1 VKAEVIG
8 GALFEDLTARL
19 EGIFKGLRGR
29 GVLSEED
36 VRESAR
42 EIRRALLEADV
53 HYKVAKDFVQKVE
66 SQAVGAEI
74 LKGLNPGQQVVR
86 IVHDQ
91 LVELLGGTS
100 SAPVLTGTPPVPV
113 MLVGLQ
119 GSGKTTTAAKL
130 AGWFKKQGKRAMLVP
145 ADPYRPAARD
155 QLAKLARDA
164 GHLVYE
170 GTETNPIEMCER
182 GMKEAVKQAADVAIF
197 DTAGRLHV
205 DDEMMEELRT
215 IRSRVKPREVLLV
228 VDGMIGQD
236 SVGVA
241 EEFRSKLGFDGI
253 ILTKMDGDARGG
265 AALSIRA
272 VTGTPVKFLGMGEST
287 DALEVFH
294 PDRMA
299 SRILAMGD
307 VLSLV
312 EKAQATVD
320 EEEAKQLTKKLEKSQ
335 FTLEDFRTQLK
346 RIQKMGSLASIVG
359 MLPGMPKDAL
369 QAVEKDGGKSLK
381 RIEAII
387 GSMTPAERTKPAI
400 LNGSRRKR
408 IARGSGTTVQDVN
421 QLIRQFD
428 DMQRM
433 MKTMT
438 KMTKRKGMKSLPKN
452 LFSGRN

>member
-1 VKAEVIG
+1 M
-8 GALFEDLTARL
+8 FEDLTERL

-53 HYKVAKDFVQKVE
+53 HYKVAKDFVQKIE
-66 SQAVGAEI
+66 TRAVGAEI

-130 AGWFKKQGKRAMLVP
+130 AGWYSKQGKRAMLIP

-155 QLAKLARDA
+155 QLAKLARA
-164 GHLVYE
+164 NGHMVYE
-170 GTETNPIEMCER
+170 GTETDPIEMCER
-182 GMKEAVKQAADVAIF
+182 GWKEALKQAADVAIF

-241 EEFRSKLGFDGI
+241 EEFRAKLGFDGI

-272 VTGTPVKFLGMGEST
+272 VTGTPVKFLGMGESA

-312 EKAQATVD
+312 EKAQAAVD
-320 EEEAKQLTKKLEKSQ
+320 EDEAEKLSKKIEKSQ
-335 FTLEDFRTQLK
+335 FTLEDFRSQLG

-359 MLPGMPKDAL
+359 MLPGVPKEAL
-369 QAVEKDGGKSLK
+369 QAVEKDGGKSFK

-387 GSMTPAERTKPAI
+387 SSMTPAERVKPAI

-408 IARGSGTTVQDVN
+408 IARGSGTSVQDVN

-438 KMTKRKGMKSLPKN
+438 KMTKRKGAKSLSKN
-452 LFSGRN
+452 LISRGRTGFWQ

>member
-1 VKAEVIG
+1 M
-8 GALFEDLTARL
+8 FEDLTARL
-19 EGIFKGLRGR
+19 EGIFKSLRGR

-36 VRESAR
+36 VRESTR

-66 SQAVGAEI
+66 SQAVGVEI

-182 GMKEAVKQAADVAIF
+182 GMKEAVKQAADMAIF

-215 IRSRVKPREVLLV
+215 IRSRIKPREVLLV

-241 EEFRSKLGFDGI
+241 EEFRAKLGFDGI

-387 GSMTPAERTKPAI
+387 GSMTPAERAKPAI

>member
-1 VKAEVIG
+1 M
-8 GALFEDLTARL
+8 FEDLTERL
-19 EGIFKGLRGR
+19 ESIFKGLRGR

-36 VRESAR
+36 VRESMR

-53 HYKVAKDFVQKVE
+53 HYKVAKDFVQKIE
-66 SQAVGAEI
+66 ARAVGAEI

-130 AGWFKKQGKRAMLVP
+130 AGWYSKQGKRAMLVP

-170 GTETNPIEMCER
+170 GTETDPVEMCER
-182 GMKEAVKQAADVAIF
+182 GWKEAVRLAADVAIF

-205 DDEMMEELRT
+205 DDEMMEELRV

-241 EEFRSKLGFDGI
+241 EDFRAKLGFDGI

-320 EEEAKQLTKKLEKSQ
+320 EEEAKQLSKKIEKSQ
-335 FTLEDFRTQLK
+335 FTLEDFRTQLG

-359 MLPGMPKDAL
+359 MLPGMPKEAL
-369 QAVEKDGGKSLK
+369 QAVEKDGGKSFK

-387 GSMTPAERTKPAI
+387 SSMTPAERAKPAI

-452 LFSGRN
+452 LFTPGRN

>member
-1 VKAEVIG
+1 M
-8 GALFEDLTARL
+8 FEDLTARL

-29 GVLSEED
+29 GILSEED
-36 VRESAR
+36 VRESSR

-53 HYKVAKDFVQKVE
+53 HYKVAKEFVQKVE
-66 SQAVGAEI
+66 TRAVGAEI

-86 IVHDQ
+86 IVHDE

-100 SAPVLTGTPPVPV
+100 SAPVLTGSPPIPV

-130 AGWFKKQGKRAMLVP
+130 AGWFSKQGKRTMLVP

-155 QLAKLARDA
+155 QLAKLARSG

-170 GTETNPIEMCER
+170 GTEENPIEMCER
-182 GMKEAVKQAADVAIF
+182 GWKEAVRQAADVAIF

-205 DDEMMEELRT
+205 DDEMMEELRQ
-215 IRSRVKPREVLLV
+215 IRARVKPREVLLV

-236 SVGVA
+236 SVSVA
-241 EEFRSKLGFDGI
+241 EVFREKLGFDGV

-272 VTGTPVKFLGMGEST
+272 VTGSPVKFLGVGEAI
-287 DALEVFH
+287 DALELFH

-299 SRILAMGD
+299 SRILSMGD

-312 EKAQATVD
+312 EKAQAAVD
-320 EEEAKQLTKKLEKSQ
+320 EDEAKQLTKKIEKSQ
-335 FTLEDFRTQLK
+335 FTLEDFRSQLGK
-346 RIQKMGSLASIVG
+346 IQKMGSLASIVG
-359 MLPGMPKDAL
+359 MLPGMPKEAL
-369 QAVEKDGGKSLK
+369 QAVEKDGGKSFK

-387 GSMTPAERTKPAI
+387 SSMTPAERAKPAI

-408 IARGSGTTVQDVN
+408 IARGSGTSVQDVN

-433 MKTMT
+433 MKSMT
-438 KMTKRKGMKSLPKN
+438 KLTKRKGAKSLPKN
-452 LFSGRN
+452 LISRGRTGFWQ

>member
-1 VKAEVIG
+1 
-8 GALFEDLTARL
+8 
-19 EGIFKGLRGR
+19 
-29 GVLSEED
+29 
-36 VRESAR
+36 
-42 EIRRALLEADV
+42 
-53 HYKVAKDFVQKVE
+53 
-66 SQAVGAEI
+66 
-74 LKGLNPGQQVVR
+74 LNPGQQVVR

-182 GMKEAVKQAADVAIF
+182 GMKEAVKQAADMAIF

-215 IRSRVKPREVLLV
+215 IRSRIKPREVLLV

-241 EEFRSKLGFDGI
+241 EEFRAKLGFDGI

-387 GSMTPAERTKPAI
+387 GSMTPAERAKPAI

>member
-1 VKAEVIG
+1 
-8 GALFEDLTARL
+8 LFEDLTARL

-29 GVLSEED
+29 GTLSEED

-53 HYKVAKDFVQKVE
+53 HYKVAKDFVQKIE
-66 SQAVGAEI
+66 TRAVGAEI

-130 AGWFKKQGKRAMLVP
+130 AGWFAKQGKRTMLVP

-170 GTETNPIEMCER
+170 GTETDPIEMCER
-182 GMKEAVKQAADVAIF
+182 GWKEAVKQAADVAIF

-241 EEFRSKLGFDGI
+241 EEFRTRLGFDGI

-272 VTGTPVKFLGMGEST
+272 VTGAPVKFMGVGEAT

-320 EEEAKQLTKKLEKSQ
+320 EEEAKELSKKLEKAQ
-335 FTLEDFRTQLK
+335 FTLEDFRSQLK

-387 GSMTPAERTKPAI
+387 GSMTPAERAKPTI

-408 IARGSGTTVQDVN
+408 IARGSGTSVQDVN

-428 DMQRM
+428 EMQRM

-438 KMTKRKGMKSLPKN
+438 KMTKRKGAKSLSKN
-452 LFSGRN
+452 LISRGGTGFWQ

>member
-1 VKAEVIG
+1 
-8 GALFEDLTARL
+8 
-19 EGIFKGLRGR
+19 
-29 GVLSEED
+29 
-36 VRESAR
+36 
-42 EIRRALLEADV
+42 
-53 HYKVAKDFVQKVE
+53 
-66 SQAVGAEI
+66 
-74 LKGLNPGQQVVR
+74 
-86 IVHDQ
+86 
-91 LVELLGGTS
+91 
-100 SAPVLTGTPPVPV
+100 
-113 MLVGLQ
+113 
-119 GSGKTTTAAKL
+119 
-130 AGWFKKQGKRAMLVP
+130 
-145 ADPYRPAARD
+145 
-155 QLAKLARDA
+155 
-164 GHLVYE
+164 
-170 GTETNPIEMCER
+170 
-182 GMKEAVKQAADVAIF
+182 
-197 DTAGRLHV
+197 
-205 DDEMMEELRT
+205 
-215 IRSRVKPREVLLV
+215 
-228 VDGMIGQD
+228 
-236 SVGVA
+236 
-241 EEFRSKLGFDGI
+241 
-253 ILTKMDGDARGG
+253 
-265 AALSIRA
+265 
-272 VTGTPVKFLGMGEST
+272 
-287 DALEVFH
+287 
-294 PDRMA
+294 MA

-387 GSMTPAERTKPAI
+387 GSMTPAERAKPAI